1 MKRIAL
7 IAVLCLLAELAVA
20 SPVYLDYLDCE
31 FEGEI
36 SKNKNFW
43 LKNKFS
49 LVVDGDNQEIVFTL
63 EGIDGSFDIEN
74 SSFHPNEIRFVKIL
88 TEIRQE
94 TGPNIMYHYADKYVL
109 NRTDLTIVNT
119 YSEAVV
125 LVDTDDLDNILDQD
139 VKTWVGVCELVEVKE
154 TEI

>member
-7 IAVLCLLAELAVA
+7 IAVLCLLAEIAVA

-31 FEGEI
+31 LEGEI

-49 LVVDGDNQEIVFTL
+49 LVVDSDNQEIVFTL

-74 SSFHPNEIRFVKIL
+74 SSFHANEIRFSKIVG
-88 TEIRQE
+88 EIRPE
-94 TGPNIMYHYADKYVL
+94 TGPTIMYHYADKYVL

-125 LVDTDDLDNILDQD
+125 DTDDRDYILDRD